1 MFTIVN
7 ETFSHNDFQLFVIE
21 SKWNNWFW
29 AITLNSVTLLSSF
42 IHSNSFPLIL
52 IKALIIHNQYD
63 YLESS
68 FSLEILFLLHVKYYK
83 W

>member
-42 IHSNSFPLIL
+42 INSNSFPLIL